1 MGKTTKTLLGLGV
14 VLVFLVGGR
23 VIVSMTHQESDKALI
38 QKALAESIKASKEG
52 RAGGVMDKLSDKL
65 KFNGTDAGGAE
76 RDISRFIRD
85 SRPDIT
91 VENDDPVVSGD
102 EGTIVSPINLTVSM
116 LGQSLDRHFKKVTLV
131 FRKEDARDW
140 LVIPVRKWKL
150 ADVEVSDSAVSDLGM
165 Q

>member
-1 MGKTTKTLLGLGV
+1 MGKTKKTLLFLG
-14 VLVFLVGGR
+14 VFLVLLIGVR
-23 VIVSMTHQESDKALI
+23 VMVGMTHQESDKSLI
-38 QKALAESIKASKEG
+38 QKALAESIKASRKG
-52 RAGGVMDKLSDKL
+52 RAGGVMDKLSSQL
-65 KFNGTDAGGAE
+65 KFNGSDYGSAG

-91 VENDDPVVSGD
+91 VENDDPVISGD
-102 EGTIVSPINLTVSM
+102 EGTIVSPVDLKLSM
-116 LGQSLDRHFKKVTLV
+116 LGQSLDRHLKKVTMV

-150 ADVEVSDSAVSDLGM
+150 AEVEVSESAVSDLGM

>member
-1 MGKTTKTLLGLGV
+1 MGKTKKTLLFLGV
-14 VLVFLVGGR
+14 FLVLLVGGR
-23 VIVSMTHQESDKALI
+23 VMVGMAHQESDKSLI
-38 QKALAESIKASKEG
+38 QKALAESIKASREG
-52 RAGGVMDKLSDKL
+52 RAGGVMDKLSSQL
-65 KFNGTDAGGAE
+65 KFNGSDYGSAG

-91 VENDDPVVSGD
+91 VENDDPVISGD
-102 EGTIVSPINLTVSM
+102 EGTIVSPVDLKLSM
-116 LGQSLDRHFKKVTLV
+116 LGQSLDRHLKKVTMV

-150 ADVEVSDSAVSDLGM
+150 AEVEVSESAVSDLGM